1 MRILNE
7 QDKEIQRSDVD
18 DTKGHL
24 VEDYF
29 LIAHHPEVNV
39 APAVTHLET
48 LFKFDDDEDGIWVP
62 NNEYSVDL
70 KTGAYV
76 FTNKSFNGMKATFV
90 DSRVVEDQPPTEGE
104 HEWFEY
110 EQILRYKLYT
120 EDELSL
126 IKAREEQQLADAQE
140 RERKNTKYNT
150 LLSSMDDVLLVL
162 AEKEGATSD
171 LENQINDITLVL
183 ADLIGE

>member
-24 VEDYF
+24 VEDYL

-62 NNEYSVDL
+62 NDEYSVDL

-76 FTNKSFNGMKATFV
+76 FTNKSFNGMHATFV
-90 DSRVVEDQPPTEGE
+90 DSRVVEDKPPTKGE

-120 EDELSL
+120 EDELNL
-126 IKAREEQQLADAQE
+126 IKAREDQQLAESQE
-140 RERKNTKYNT
+140 RERKNTEYNT
-150 LLSSMDDVLLVL
+150 LLSSMDDVLLTI

>member
-24 VEDYF
+24 VEDHL
-29 LIAHHPEVNV
+29 LIAHYPEVNV

-48 LFKFDDDEDGIWVP
+48 LFKFDDNEDGVWVP
-62 NNEYSVDL
+62 NKEYNIDPT
-70 KTGAYV
+70 TGEYIFNDESLNGKNAV
-76 FTNKSFNGMKATFV
+76 FVTN
-90 DSRVVEDQPPTEGE
+90 REVEDQPPTEGR

-110 EQILRYKLYT
+110 EPILRYELYT
-120 EDELSL
+120 EDELAL
-126 IKAREEQQLADAQE
+126 IKAREDQQLADAQE
-140 RERKNTKYNT
+140 RERKNTEYHN
-150 LLSSMDDVLLVL
+150 LLSSVDDILLAL
-162 AEKEGATSD
+162 AEKEGTTSD
-171 LENQINDITLVL
+171 LENQINDINLVL

>member
-7 QDKEIQRSDVD
+7 QDKEIQQSDVD

-24 VEDYF
+24 VEDYL

-48 LFKFDDDEDGIWVP
+48 LFKFDDDEDCVWVP
-62 NNEYSVDL
+62 NDEYSVDL

-76 FTNKSFNGMKATFV
+76 FTNNSFNDMKATFV
-90 DSRVVEDQPPTEGE
+90 DSRVVEDKPPTEGE

-120 EDELSL
+120 EDELNL
-126 IKAREEQQLADAQE
+126 IKAREDQQLAESQE
-140 RERKNTKYNT
+140 RERKNTEYNT
-150 LLSSMDDVLLVL
+150 LLSSMDDVLLTI

>member
-1 MRILNE
+1 MRTLNE

-62 NNEYSVDL
+62 NDEYSVDL

-76 FTNKSFNGMKATFV
+76 FANKSFNGMKATFM
-90 DSRVVEDQPPTEGE
+90 DSREVEDKPPTEGE

-140 RERKNTKYNT
+140 REHKNTEYST

>member
-29 LIAHHPEVNV
+29 LIAYHPEVNV

-48 LFKFDDDEDGIWVP
+48 LFKFDDNEDGVWVP
-62 NNEYSVDL
+62 NDEYSVDL

-76 FTNKSFNGMKATFV
+76 FTNNSFNDTKATFV

-110 EQILRYKLYT
+110 VQILRYKLYT
-120 EDELSL
+120 EDELAL
-126 IKAREEQQLADAQE
+126 IKAREDQQLAEAQE
-140 RERKNTKYNT
+140 RERKNTEYNT
-150 LLSSMDDVLLVL
+150 LLSSMDDVLLTI

>member
-48 LFKFDDDEDGIWVP
+48 LFKFDDDEDSIWVP

-120 EDELSL
+120 EDELAL
-126 IKAREEQQLADAQE
+126 IKAREDQQLTEAQE
-140 RERKNTKYNT
+140 RERKNTEYNT

>member
-7 QDKEIQRSDVD
+7 QDKEIQQSDVD

-29 LIAHHPEVNV
+29 LIAHHPEVCV
-39 APAVTHLET
+39 APAVTHSET
-48 LFKFDDDEDGIWVP
+48 LFKFDDNEDGVWVP
-62 NNEYSVDL
+62 NSEYTVDL

-76 FTNKSFNGMKATFV
+76 FDDESLNGKNAVFVTN
-90 DSRVVEDQPPTEGE
+90 REVEDKPPTEGE

-126 IKAREEQQLADAQE
+126 IKAREDQQLADSQE
-140 RERKNTKYNT
+140 RERKNTEYNT

>member
-48 LFKFDDDEDGIWVP
+48 LFKFDDGEDGIWVP

-76 FTNKSFNGMKATFV
+76 VTNKSFNGMKATFV

-120 EDELSL
+120 EDELAL
-126 IKAREEQQLADAQE
+126 IKAREDQQLTDAQE
-140 RERKNTKYNT
+140 RERKNTEYNT

>member
-48 LFKFDDDEDGIWVP
+48 LFKFDDDEDGVWVP
-62 NNEYSVDL
+62 NSEYTVNL
-70 KTGAYV
+70 KTGAYM
-76 FTNKSFNGMKATFV
+76 FDNKSLNGMKATFV
-90 DSRVVEDQPPTEGE
+90 DSREVEDQPPTEGE
-104 HEWFEY
+104 HEWLEY

-126 IKAREEQQLADAQE
+126 IKAREDQQLVDTQE
-140 RERKNTKYNT
+140 RERKNTEYNT

>member
-7 QDKEIQRSDVD
+7 QDKEIQQSDVD
-18 DTKGHL
+18 DTKGRL
-24 VEDYF
+24 VEDYL
-29 LIAHHPEVNV
+29 LIAHHPEVCS

-48 LFKFDDDEDGIWVP
+48 LFKFDDNEDGIWVP
-62 NNEYSVDL
+62 NSEYAVDL
-70 KTGAYV
+70 TTGKYI
-76 FTNKSFNGMKATFV
+76 FDDESFNGKNAVFV
-90 DSRVVEDQPPTEGE
+90 TNREVEDQPPTEGE

-120 EDELSL
+120 EDELAL
-126 IKAREEQQLADAQE
+126 IKAREDQQLADAQE
-140 RERKNTKYNT
+140 REQKNTEYRN
-150 LLSSMDDVLLVL
+150 LLSSVDDIILAL

-171 LENQINDITLVL
+171 LENQINDINLVL